1 MDDELFAQIT
11 FMKNALDDANQRV
24 ALLESDR
31 NALIVILRTNNIAI
45 PEEIQQRY
53 DTDEELGLPL
63 E

>member
-31 NALIVILRTNNIAI
+31 NALIAILRTNNIAI

-53 DTDEELGLPL
+53 DTDEELRLPL

>member
-11 FMKNALDDANQRV
+11 FMKNALDDANKRV

-31 NALIVILRTNNIAI
+31 DELIAILRSNNIAI
-45 PEEIQQRY
+45 PEEIQKRY
-53 DTDEELGLPL
+53 DMDGELRLPL

>member
-1 MDDELFAQIT
+1 
-11 FMKNALDDANQRV
+11 MKNALDDANQRV

-31 NALIVILRTNNIAI
+31 NALIAILRTNNIAI

-53 DTDEELGLPL
+53 DTDEELRLPL

>member
-11 FMKNALDDANQRV
+11 FMENALDDANQRV

-31 NALIVILRTNNIAI
+31 DALITILRTNNIAI
-45 PEEIQQRY
+45 PQEIRKRY
-53 DTDEELGLPL
+53 NTDGELRLPL

>member
-31 NALIVILRTNNIAI
+31 NALIAILRTNNIAI
-45 PEEIQQRY
+45 SEEIQQRY
-53 DTDEELGLPL
+53 DTDEELRLPL

>member
-11 FMKNALDDANQRV
+11 FMKNALADANQRV

-31 NALIVILRTNNIAI
+31 NALIAILRTNNIAI

-53 DTDEELGLPL
+53 DTDEELRLPL

>member
-1 MDDELFAQIT
+1 MNDELFAQIT

-31 NALIVILRTNNIAI
+31 DALIAILRTNNIAI
-45 PEEIQQRY
+45 PQEIRKRY
-53 DTDEELGLPL
+53 NTDGELRLPL